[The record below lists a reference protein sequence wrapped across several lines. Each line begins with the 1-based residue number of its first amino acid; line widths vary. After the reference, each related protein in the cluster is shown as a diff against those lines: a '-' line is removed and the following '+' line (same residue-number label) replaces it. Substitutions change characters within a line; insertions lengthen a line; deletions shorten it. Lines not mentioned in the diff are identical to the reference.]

1 MNLSLCIAF
10 VFGCVF
16 TTRLFIV
23 TRIWCVNDRRQSLTQ
38 CYVSETTP
46 CVQQVW
52 KPNSLLLTRAQLLMT
67 TMKAMPTQLRRWC
80 GMILNPLDA
89 MVEMVDDFS
98 EMRELVSG
106 ADYYS

>member
-46 CVQQVW
+46 
-52 KPNSLLLTRAQLLMT
+52 
-67 TMKAMPTQLRRWC
+67 WC
-80 GMILNPLDA
+80 ATGLEAKLIVTYQGTATDDDDESDA
-89 MVEMVDDFS
+89 DTAS
-98 EMRELVSG
+98 
-106 ADYYS
+106 